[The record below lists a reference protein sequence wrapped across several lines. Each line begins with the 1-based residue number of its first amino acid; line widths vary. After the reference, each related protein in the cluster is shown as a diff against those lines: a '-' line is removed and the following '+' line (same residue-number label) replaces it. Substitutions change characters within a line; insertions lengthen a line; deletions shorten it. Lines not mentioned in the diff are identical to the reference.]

1 MEHARI
7 YFFKHDKVQCYIS
20 SADLMPRNLVRRV
33 ELMTPIL
40 EETLSQKIE
49 QILMLQL
56 ADNTL
61 RWELQE
67 DGNYTKV
74 PSLGRTV
81 NNHDVLEEYVNKIH
95 NKTKKVTPN
104 YVNRLASRILKES

>member
-1 MEHARI
+1 
-7 YFFKHDKVQCYIS
+7 
-20 SADLMPRNLVRRV
+20 MPRNLVRRV

-40 EETLSQKIE
+40 EETLRQKIE

-56 ADNTL
+56 ADNAL

-74 PSLGRTV
+74 PPLGKTV
-81 NNHDVLEEYVNKIH
+81 NNHCVLEEYVNKIH
-95 NKTKKVTPN
+95 DKTKKETPD
-104 YVNRLASRILKES
+104 YVSRLANRILKDS

>member
-1 MEHARI
+1 
-7 YFFKHDKVQCYIS
+7 
-20 SADLMPRNLVRRV
+20 MPRNLVRRI

-40 EETLSQKIE
+40 DATLSQKIE

-61 RWELQE
+61 RWELQS

-74 PSLGRTV
+74 PLLDKEI
-81 NNHDVLEEYVNKIH
+81 NNHSVLEDYVNKIH
-95 NKTKKVTPN
+95 NKTQKQTQ
-104 YVNRLASRILKES
+104 ILKEK

>member
-1 MEHARI
+1 
-7 YFFKHDKVQCYIS
+7 
-20 SADLMPRNLVRRV
+20 MPRNLVRRV
-33 ELMTPIL
+33 ELMTPIV

-74 PSLGRTV
+74 PSLGKKV

-95 NKTKKVTPN
+95 SKTKKETPN
-104 YVNRLASRILKES
+104 YVSRLASRILKES